1 MRRLDGR
8 LGAFSAGPITVMLVA
23 FFVAPLLVIAGFSAM
38 PQRVFDFAHMP
49 DFSSYALIAEQG
61 YWRSLAWS
69 LGMALVSTIILFVI
83 CWPLA
88 FGMAKVFRGFTLVL
102 TIGVVMTLFVSENI
116 RLFGWILTLMRGGL
130 IEGHMRAWLG
140 EGFDSPLYDVPAIIF
155 GLVYVYLPFMLFPLA
170 QGIAMVPDDARQAAV
185 DLGASRWQV
194 LWEIELP
201 LAAPGIMV
209 GSLLTF
215 VLAAGAMAEAKLLGG
230 QAVVVISDEIET
242 AFTFGQ
248 NWPLGSALAIL
259 LIVIIGALSIFAV
272 SRLDLDAM
280 MGRKRS

>member
-1 MRRLDGR
+1 MERLDGR
-8 LGAFSAGPITVMLVA
+8 LGFWSAGPMALMLTA
-23 FFVAPLLVIAGFSAM
+23 FFLAPLVVIAAFSVM
-38 PQRVFDFAHMP
+38 PQRVFEFTQMP
-49 DFSSYALIAEQG
+49 DFSSYAVIAEQG
-61 YWRSLAWS
+61 YYRSLLWS
-69 LGMALVSTIILFVI
+69 LGMALVATLILFVI

-88 FGMAKVFRGFTLVL
+88 FAMAKVFKRFTLVV
-102 TIGVVMTLFVSENI
+102 TVGVVMTLFVSENI

-130 IEGHMRAWLG
+130 IEGHLRAWTGLSF
-140 EGFDSPLYDVPAIIF
+140 ESPLYSVPAIVF

-170 QGIAMVPDDARQAAV
+170 QGISMVPDDARQAAV
-185 DLGASRWQV
+185 DLGASRWRV

-209 GSLLTF
+209 GGLLTF

-230 QAVVVISDEIET
+230 QAVVVISDEVET

-259 LIVIIGALSIFAV
+259 LIAIIGSLAVFAV
-272 SRLDLDAM
+272 SRLDLDAL

>member
-1 MRRLDGR
+1 MQRMDRQ
-8 LGAFSAGPITVMLVA
+8 LGYWTAGPMALMLAA
-23 FFVAPLLVIAGFSAM
+23 FFVAPLLVVAAFSVM
-38 PQRVFDFAHMP
+38 PQRVFDLTHTP
-49 DFSSYALIAEQG
+49 DFSSYRAIAELG
-61 YWRSLAWS
+61 YYRTLAWS
-69 LGMALVSTIILFVI
+69 LGMALASTTILFVL

-88 FGMAKVFRGFTLVL
+88 FAMAKVFRRFTLVL

-140 EGFDSPLYDVPAIIF
+140 VGFDSPLYSVPAIIF

-185 DLGASRWQV
+185 DLGASRWRV
-194 LWEIELP
+194 LWEVEIP

-248 NWPLGSALAIL
+248 NWPLGSALAIV
-259 LIVIIGALSIFAV
+259 LIAIIGALALLAIN
-272 SRLDLDAM
+272 RLDLDAL
-280 MGRKRS
+280 MGRKRP